1 MGLYSGEGEEASIR
15 ALQCKARILAFFM
28 SGEIWNMFKL
38 ISKDTRIS
46 QVNDKVK
53 NKDTVEVVLA
63 SLLLALNLLHFLF
76 CCYIDFDQ
84 LIAEWR

>member
-1 MGLYSGEGEEASIR
+1 
-15 ALQCKARILAFFM
+15 
-28 SGEIWNMFKL
+28 MFKL
-38 ISKDTRIS
+38 ISKDTRIR

-53 NKDTVEVVLA
+53 NKDTAEVVLA

>member
-1 MGLYSGEGEEASIR
+1 
-15 ALQCKARILAFFM
+15 
-28 SGEIWNMFKL
+28 MFKV
-38 ISKDTRIS
+38 INKDTRIR

-63 SLLLALNLLHFLF
+63 SLLLALNLLHFLLY
-76 CCYIDFDQ
+76 CYMDFDQ